1 MWNTILIPYN
11 SHLSNTKLTFVPSKK
26 FSYQG
31 KIDNNQHTVNLKSN
45 RSCGN
50 SNCGMKV
57 C

>member
-1 MWNTILIPYN
+1 MWNTILNPYN
-11 SHLSNTKLTFVPSKK
+11 SHLSNTKLTFVQSMK
-26 FSYQG
+26 FNYLG

-45 RSCGN
+45 SSCGI

>member
-1 MWNTILIPYN
+1 MWNTVLNPYN

-26 FSYQG
+26 LRYQG

-45 RSCGN
+45 SNCGN
-50 SNCGMKV
+50 SNCGRIV